1 MDRHALRTRR
11 ILLIGYGTIAA
22 ELSEALRQHGHTV
35 AVLLR
40 PGSRSRASV
49 PGDVTIATSLEEAAA
64 FAPELVVEAAG
75 HEAVRETVPQYLS
88 RGLPV
93 LISSIGA
100 LHDEPLFKRLV
111 GVAESYGGRLLLA
124 SGALGALDYVR
135 AMRAAEDLSLA
146 YESRKPPA
154 AWAAELRML
163 GHDATALAAP
173 VTLFEGT
180 AREAAAAY
188 PQNLNV
194 AAALALAGPGFER
207 TRVAVVCDPDA
218 VGNTHSI
225 KSESALGTM
234 TITIVNQPS
243 PANPKSSRIVC
254 RSLLAAIEQYFS
266 PVMML

>member
-1 MDRHALRTRR
+1 MDRHALSARR

-22 ELSEALRQHGHTV
+22 ELSEALRQRGHAV

-40 PGSRSRASV
+40 PGSRSRGRV
-49 PGDVTIATSLEEAAA
+49 PSEVTIVASLEEAAA
-64 FAPELVVEAAG
+64 VAPELVVEAAG
-75 HEAVRETVPQYLS
+75 HAAVREIVPDCLS

-111 GVAESYGGRLLLA
+111 GMAESHGGRLLLA
-124 SGALGALDYVR
+124 SGALGALDYVH
-135 AMRAAEDLSLA
+135 AVRAAEDLSLA

-163 GHDATALAAP
+163 GHDTAALASP

-180 AREAAAAY
+180 AREAAAY

-207 TRVAVVCDPDA
+207 TRVAVVCDPEA
-218 VGNTHSI
+218 VGNTHSV
-225 KSESALGTM
+225 KAGSALGTM
-234 TITIVNQPS
+234 TITIANQPS
-243 PANPKSSRIVC
+243 PANPKSSRIVFC
-254 RSLLAAIEQYFS
+254 SLLAAVEQYFS
-266 PVMML
+266 RVLML

>member
-1 MDRHALRTRR
+1 MGQNAVTAQR
-11 ILLIGYGTIAA
+11 ILLIGYGAIAA
-22 ELSEALRQHGHTV
+22 ELSEALRQRGHAV

-40 PGSRSRASV
+40 PGSRSLGRVSD
-49 PGDVTIATSLEEAAA
+49 DVTIATSLAETAA

-75 HEAVRETVPQYLS
+75 HAAVREVVPECLS

-100 LHDEPLFKRLV
+100 LHDEALFRRLV
-111 GVAESYGGRLLLA
+111 DIAGGHGGRLLLA

-135 AMRAAEDLSLA
+135 AVRAAEDLSLA

-154 AWAAELRML
+154 AWAEELRAL
-163 GHDATALAAP
+163 GHDPAALASP
-173 VTLFEGT
+173 VTLFEGS

-207 TRVAVVCDPDA
+207 TRVAVVCDPA
-218 VGNTHSI
+218 ATGNTHSV
-225 KSESALGTM
+225 KAESAFGTM
-234 TITIVNQPS
+234 TITIANRPS
-243 PANPKSSRIVC
+243 PANPKSSWIVS
-254 RSLLAAIEQYFS
+254 RSLLAAVDQYFS
-266 PVMML
+266 PVVML